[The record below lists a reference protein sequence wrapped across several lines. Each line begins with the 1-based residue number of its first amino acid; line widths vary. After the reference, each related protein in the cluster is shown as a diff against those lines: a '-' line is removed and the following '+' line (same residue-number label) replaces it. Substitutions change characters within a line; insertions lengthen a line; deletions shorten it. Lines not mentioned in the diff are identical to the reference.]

1 MTAQEL
7 LERLQLLD
15 ETERIEAK
23 AGSDIGKSVL
33 ETLCAFANEPGMG
46 GGWLLMGVVRE
57 ELALFPGYV
66 VEGIDNA
73 ERVGAD
79 LATQAAGMFNQALR
93 VDIRTEL
100 LDGKLVLVVFVPEAP
115 PHDKP
120 VYFKSQGL
128 PRGALR
134 RIGSTDQRCTE
145 DDLIALYQARQAES
159 FDSGLVADA
168 TLADLSPESIED
180 YRDARRQ
187 ANLDAEELRWPD
199 EELLQALG
207 AVRRNAQGAW
217 QPTVSGLVLL
227 GKPVALRRCFPMMRV
242 DYIRVPGR
250 DWVPDP
256 DRRFDTVELRDPL
269 YRLIRRA
276 QAAILDDLPKAFGL
290 AEGELQRQ
298 DIPLVP
304 QRVIREAVVNALMH
318 RSYRLQA
325 PVQIIRY
332 SNRLE
337 IRNPGFSLKSPDHLG
352 EPGSVPR
359 NPRIAA
365 ALYDTRF
372 AETKGSGVRVMRDM
386 CERAGL
392 APPLFESDRG
402 QDQFIL
408 RLFFHHFL
416 GPDDLAWLARF
427 KELQLSDT
435 EARALVVAREVG
447 AMDNQT
453 WREINKVD
461 TLVASQGL
469 RRLRDA
475 GLLAQK
481 GRGSATWYQP
491 TAGMLGDEAGASAP
505 GPATSNASELA
516 VQANVGGG
524 LSSNPAALSSNL
536 AAQTSNPLTQH
547 SNPATTGD
555 AVADRLTDPR
565 RQSLLNELPGALAA
579 RVGAIGQRHQP
590 QEVQNLVVA
599 LCEVRAWR
607 AEEIAALLSRNA
619 ETVRQSYL
627 RPLLGA
633 GRITMT
639 RPEKPNDPDQAYRA
653 PATA

>member
-23 AGSDIGKSVL
+23 AGSDVGKSVM
-33 ETLCAFANEPGMG
+33 ETVCAFANEPGMG
-46 GGWLLMGVVRE
+46 GGWLLLGVVRE
-57 ELALFPGYV
+57 EMALFPGYS
-66 VEGIDNA
+66 VEGIEHS

-79 LATQAAGMFNQALR
+79 LATQAASMFNQPLR
-93 VDIRTEL
+93 LEVRTEQ
-100 LDGKLVLVVFVPEAP
+100 LDGKVVLVVFVPEAAP
-115 PHDKP
+115 QDKP
-120 VYFKSQGL
+120 VYFKAQGL

-145 DDLIALYQARQAES
+145 DDLIALYQARQVES
-159 FDSGLVADA
+159 FDAGMVPDA
-168 TLADLSPESIED
+168 TLDDLAPEAIAD
-180 YRDARRQ
+180 YRVARRE
-187 ANLDAEELRWPD
+187 ANPDAEELRWSD

-207 AVRRNAQGAW
+207 AVRRNPQGAW
-217 QPTVSGLVLL
+217 QPTVAGLVLL
-227 GKPVALRRCFPMMRV
+227 GKPVALRRCFPMTRV

-269 YRLIRRA
+269 FRLIRRA

-290 AEGELQRQ
+290 AEGDLQRQ
-298 DIPLVP
+298 DSPLVP

-359 NPRIAA
+359 NPKVAA

-372 AETKGSGVRVMRDM
+372 AETKGSGVRVMREM

-402 QDQFIL
+402 QDQFTL

-427 KELQLSDT
+427 KELQLSEA
-435 EARALVVAREVG
+435 EARALVVAREAG

-453 WREINKVD
+453 YREINKVD
-461 TLVASQGL
+461 TLAASKAL

-475 GLLAQK
+475 GLFTQK
-481 GRGSATWYQP
+481 DRGSATWYQP
-491 TAGMLGDEAGASAP
+491 TARMLGDSGRPAQAGA
-505 GPATSNASELA
+505 ELA
-516 VQANVGGG
+516 AQGTIGTG
-524 LSSNPAALSSNL
+524 LSSNPGALSSNPGALSSNL
-536 AAQTSNPLTQH
+536 AGLA
-547 SNPATTGD
+547 SNPAALD
-555 AVADRLTDPR
+555 SNLTLREDPLDDPR
-565 RQSLLNELPGALAA
+565 RQALLNELPGGLAA
-579 RVGAIGQRHQP
+579 RVGAIGRRHP
-590 QEVQNLVVA
+590 PDEVKDLVVS
-599 LCEVRAWR
+599 LCELRAWR
-607 AEEIAALLSRNA
+607 AEELAALLGRKA
-619 ETVRQSYL
+619 ETVRQDYL
-627 RPLLGA
+627 RPLLRA
-633 GRITMT
+633 GRIAMT
-639 RPEKPNDPDQAYRA
+639 RPDKPNDPDQAYRA
-653 PATA
+653 PAAA